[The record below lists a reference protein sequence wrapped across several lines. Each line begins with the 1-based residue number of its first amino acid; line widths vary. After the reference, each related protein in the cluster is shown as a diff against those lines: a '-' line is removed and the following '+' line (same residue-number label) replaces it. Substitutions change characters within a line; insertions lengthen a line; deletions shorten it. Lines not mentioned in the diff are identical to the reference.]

1 LKKDKT
7 MKRYFFLLLPAL
19 FYTVLATAQLDRSVR
34 PQPGPAPLIQLGDFE
49 TFTLD
54 NGLKVIVVENRKVP
68 VLSFQLT
75 LDVDPV
81 MEGDAKGYVNL
92 AGSLLRD
99 GTTNRSKEEIDEA
112 IDFIGASLNTYSTGI
127 FASSLTKHKETLLE
141 LMADVLLNPSF
152 PESELQ
158 RSITQNIS
166 GLATVRTDP
175 GAMVRNVSTR
185 LVYGPDHP
193 FGEVTTEESL
203 SNVTLDMI
211 KQYYATYFKPNVAYM
226 VIVGDTDAK
235 EARKMMN
242 KYFGNWKQETVP
254 EHTYETP
261 QAPESN
267 RVAFVD
273 RLGAIQSNLSITYP
287 VELPPG
293 HEDAIKVS
301 VMNNILGGGVF
312 SGRLMQNL
320 REDKGYTY
328 GARSNLSTNPLVSR
342 FSAGAEIR
350 NSVTDSTVVEIF
362 YEMHRLRNEPVDEET
377 LQLIKNFMTGSFARS
392 LESPRT
398 MANFALNISRYD
410 LPEDYYVTYLERLN
424 QVTVEDVQLMAQKYL
439 KPERAYIVVAGNK
452 EEVAPNLERFTNV
465 EVEFYDAFGK
475 QIVASEAAA
484 VPDDVS
490 VDVVLENYLKA
501 IGGSENLGKVTD
513 MTITMKTEMMGQQVN
528 ITGYRKSPDL
538 FLMETEMGG
547 MVISKQLFNGEKA
560 IVSSPMG
567 QQEFTE
573 GTEFEMMKS
582 QAVMHPE
589 LHYKEMGTTKTLVG
603 IEKMEELQ
611 VYKVEVVTSGN
622 MKSFEYYGVD
632 SGLKFKE
639 ETMQGEVFYDDYKE
653 VDGLLFAHS
662 IKQQMGPQMIEI
674 NIEEIKLNTG
684 LDDSIFTIE

>member
-1 LKKDKT
+1 
-7 MKRYFFLLLPAL
+7 MKRFFFLLLPAL
-19 FYTVLATAQLDRSVR
+19 FFTLLATAQLDRSVR

-49 TFTLD
+49 TFTLG
-54 NGLKVIVVENRKVP
+54 NGLKVIIVENRKVP

-81 MEGDAKGYVNL
+81 MEGDAKGYVSI

-99 GTTNRSKEEIDEA
+99 GTANRSKEEIDEA

-127 FASSLTKHKETLLE
+127 YASSLTKHKETLLE

-175 GAMVRNVSTR
+175 GAMVRNVSTT
-185 LVYGPDHP
+185 LVYGPEHP
-193 FGEVTTEESL
+193 YGEVTTEESL
-203 SNVTLDMI
+203 SNVTIDMI
-211 KQYYATYFKPNVAYM
+211 KKYYNTYFKPNVAYM

-235 EARKMMN
+235 EARKLME
-242 KYFGNWKQETVP
+242 KYFGKWRQGLVP
-254 EHTYETP
+254 VHTYEIP
-261 QAPESN
+261 QPPASN

-328 GARSNLSTNPLVSR
+328 GARSNLSTSPLVSR

-362 YEMHRLRNEPVDEET
+362 YEMERLRNEPVDEET

-410 LPEDYYVTYLERLN
+410 LPEDYYVTYLEKLN
-424 QVTVEDVQLMAQKYL
+424 QVTVADVQQMAQKYL
-439 KPERAYIVVAGNK
+439 KPEQAYIIVAGNK
-452 EEVAPNLERFTNV
+452 DEVTPNLERFTNAK
-465 EVEFYDAFGK
+465 VEFYDAFGK
-475 QIVASEAAA
+475 RIVDAE
-484 VPDDVS
+484 PDAIPAGITVE
-490 VDVVLENYLKA
+490 VVLDNYLKV
-501 IGGSENLGKVTD
+501 IGGREQMEKAKD
-513 MTITMKTEMMGQQVN
+513 MTTVMKAEMMGQQ
-528 ITGYRKSPDL
+528 ITLRSYRKSPDL

-547 MVISKQLFNGEKA
+547 MVMSKQLFDGEKA
-560 IVSSPMG
+560 VVSSPMG
-567 QQEFTE
+567 KQEFTE
-573 GTEFEMMKS
+573 GPEFEMMKS
-582 QAVMHPE
+582 QAVMHAD
-589 LHYKEMGTTKTLVG
+589 LHYKEMGTTKTLIG
-603 IEKMEELQ
+603 IEKMQELQ

-639 ETMQGEVFYDDYKE
+639 ETMQGEVFYDEYKE

-684 LDDSIFTIE
+684 LEDSIFTIE

>member
-7 MKRYFFLLLPAL
+7 MKRFFFLLLPAL
-19 FYTVLATAQLDRSVR
+19 FLTLLASAQLDRSVR

-49 TFTLD
+49 TFTLG

-81 MEGDAKGYVNL
+81 MEGDAKGYVSL

-127 FASSLTKHKETLLE
+127 YASSLTKHKETLLD

-175 GAMVRNVSTR
+175 AAMVRNVSTA
-185 LVYGPDHP
+185 LVYGPEHP
-193 FGEVTTEESL
+193 YGEITTEESL
-203 SNVTLDMI
+203 NNVTLDMI
-211 KQYYATYFKPNVAYM
+211 KQYYNTYFRPNVAYM

-235 EARKMMN
+235 EARKLME
-242 KYFGNWKQETVP
+242 KYFGKWKQGLVP
-254 EHTYETP
+254 KHTYETP

-273 RLGAIQSNLSITYP
+273 RLGAIQSNLSLTYP
-287 VELPPG
+287 AELPPG

-328 GARSNLSTNPLVSR
+328 GARSNLSTDRLVSR

-362 YEMHRLRNEPVDEET
+362 YEMDRLRNEPVDEET
-377 LQLIKNFMTGSFARS
+377 LQLIKNYMTGSFARS

-398 MANFALNISRYD
+398 MANFALNISRYN
-410 LPEDYYVTYLERLN
+410 LPEDYYVTYLEKLN
-424 QVTVEDVQLMAQKYL
+424 QVTVADVQQVAQKYL
-439 KPERAYIVVAGNK
+439 KPEQAYIVVAGNK
-452 EEVAPNLERFTNV
+452 DEVAPNLERFTNA

-475 QIVASEAAA
+475 RIIDTEPAAIPEGLT
-484 VPDDVS
+484 VE
-490 VDVVLENYLKA
+490 VVLDNYLKA
-501 IGGSENLGKVTD
+501 IGGREQMEKTKD
-513 MTITMKTEMMGQQVN
+513 MTTVMKAEMMGQQ
-528 ITGYRKSPDL
+528 ITLRSYRKSPDL

-547 MVISKQLFNGEKA
+547 TVMSKQLFDGEKA
-560 IVSSPMG
+560 VVSSPMG

-573 GTEFEMMKS
+573 GPEFEMMKS
-582 QAVMHPE
+582 QAVMHAD
-589 LHYKEMGTTKTLVG
+589 LHYKEMGTTKTLIG
-603 IEKMEELQ
+603 IEKIDELQ

-639 ETMQGEVFYDDYKE
+639 ETTQGEVFYDDYKE